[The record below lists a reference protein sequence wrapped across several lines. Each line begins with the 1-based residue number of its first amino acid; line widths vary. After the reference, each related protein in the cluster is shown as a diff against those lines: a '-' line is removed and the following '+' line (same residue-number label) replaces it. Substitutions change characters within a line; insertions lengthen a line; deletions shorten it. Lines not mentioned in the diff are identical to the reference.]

1 MIFKCTKA
9 QHRRAKREREKR
21 ILQSSLPSWLQAMAY
36 LPNHSIAIGFPT
48 VVIIGVGLTTEV

>member
-1 MIFKCTKA
+1 MIFKCRKT
-9 QHRRAKREREKR
+9 QHRRAKREKR

-48 VVIIGVGLTTEV
+48 VVIIGVGFTSEV

>member
-9 QHRRAKREREKR
+9 QHRRAKRKKR

-48 VVIIGVGLTTEV
+48 VVIIGVGLTSEV